1 MKASH
6 YLGIDVGSISANL
19 VLIDADA
26 QVAFADYRRVD
37 GRPLRAA
44 QAALA
49 ALRAACP
56 QVAVAGV
63 GATGSARHLVAGL

>member
-19 VLIDADA
+19 VLIDAGA
-26 QVAFADYRRVD
+26 QVVFADYRRVD

-49 ALRAACP
+49 ALQAACP
-56 QVAVAGV
+56 
-63 GATGSARHLVAGL
+63 

>member
-1 MKASH
+1 MKATH

-19 VLIDADA
+19 VLIDAGA
-26 QVAFADYRRVD
+26 QVVFADYRRVD

-49 ALRAACP
+49 ALQAAHP
-56 QVAVAGV
+56 QATVAGV
-63 GATGSARHLVAGL
+63 GATGSSPT